1 MSKSTKQTKPT
12 QNTGEVPMSQTQAV
26 VQSFD
31 PADLL
36 IDKNLATL
44 RLASDPEFI
53 AALAKSILEEGQIE
67 PGVFRATEDGLMLVA
82 GASRLAAVKLLREQ
96 GHPEIEFK
104 AVEVD
109 ATADQA
115 LRIAL
120 HENDKRKDF
129 TDMER
134 ARNIQI
140 VRERFKWQGKSNT
153 SKVTEF
159 FGYSQA
165 RTTQLE
171 RLLTAPE
178 DVQAAV
184 QAGTM
189 RADAALELLNS
200 KPEKRAAVK
209 QVAVQLAQADATKS
223 SKSSKKAVVASQAA
237 SVPAK
242 GGKATSSTPAAPPA
256 PPKVQGKHVRAAIK
270 KVAGAAIKQKA
281 AKLPE
286 VKALLDMLYKQ
297 DAHPFLNAL
306 VAVFNGFLVGTCSEQ
321 PVIQQWEDIADKL
334 PRVKVAAKATAK
346 APTKTATK
354 KTAKPAKTAK
364 TAKPATAPRKKA
376 TGVKKTATAGK
387 STSGKKKFAAKK

>member
-1 MSKSTKQTKPT
+1 MSRTNKQAKESI
-12 QNTGEVPMSQTQAV
+12 GETPMSQTQAV

-36 IDKNLATL
+36 IDPTLSTL
-44 RLASDPEFI
+44 RLAPDPEFI

-82 GASRLAAVKLLREQ
+82 GANRLAAVKLLREQ
-96 GHPEIEFK
+96 GHGEIEFK

-134 ARNIQI
+134 ARNIQM
-140 VRERFKWQGKSNT
+140 VREKFKWQGKSNT

-209 QVAVQLAQADATKS
+209 KVAVELAAADAKKTGT
-223 SKSSKKAVVASQAA
+223 SKKAAAASQDAA
-237 SVPAK
+237 TGTA
-242 GGKATSSTPAAPPA
+242 GGKDTSSTVTAPPA

-286 VKALLDMLYKQ
+286 VKALLDTLYKQ
-297 DAHPFLNAL
+297 HAHPLLDAI
-306 VAVFNGFLVGTCSEQ
+306 VTVINGFLAGVNSDK
-321 PVIQQWEDIADKL
+321 PVVEAWEDAADKL
-334 PRVKVAAKATAK
+334 PKVKAAAAKAAAK
-346 APTKTATK
+346 TPAKTAAK
-354 KTAKPAKTAK
+354 KTAKPV
-364 TAKPATAPRKKA
+364 TAPRKKA
-376 TGVKKTATAGK
+376 AGVKKTATASK
-387 STSGKKKFAAKK
+387 SAAGKKKSAAKK